1 MRFRTFRLAT
11 KRSLRSIVSSM
22 PSPYLRSSGRVL
34 AAGLLTL
41 ASALTLAQTP
51 PPADAPPPTEALRP
65 PLSQVSQ
72 TLSGVNV
79 QRWKAP
85 SEVKNSAQQDMDSI
99 LRDLNYTLPPL
110 LDKAAASPGSIAATF
125 EVYRNIDA
133 LYDVLLRVAE
143 TATLSG
149 SENDAVN
156 LQNVLQNLQGA
167 RRDLGTSLMNLA
179 NSHDQELVKLRAA
192 VATPPPPVKPVTPA
206 KTVIDDGPPA
216 SSGTRHKKPAKPST
230 ATPPQ

>member
-1 MRFRTFRLAT
+1 
-11 KRSLRSIVSSM
+11 M

-41 ASALTLAQTP
+41 ASAFTLAQTP

-167 RRDLGTSLMNLA
+167 RRELGTSLMNLA
-179 NSHDQELVKLRAA
+179 SSHDQELVKLRAA
-192 VATPPPPVKPVTPA
+192 AATPPPPVKPVAPT

-216 SSGTRHKKPAKPST
+216 SGTPRHKKPAKPST
-230 ATPPQ
+230 TTPQ